1 MTDVEEIIDYIKS
14 LKKGFDKQLFESK
27 IEELASLADT
37 SGLDY
42 DDFHTLFKVWLNLSI
57 PITKWVNLGS
67 CIVPQD
73 KVAQNTVEYCLKWL
87 LANNKNQNNFPR
99 IRHVLDWLTAA
110 MDADSIDMTAL
121 DMGYELFYTFLTY
134 EVLTVHALKL
144 VYMLTKPSDVTRNRV
159 LELMEHAKKRE
170 SKKNLFRQLQVLI
183 GLFKSY
189 KPECCPEDIPSISIH
204 TAFRKINAN
213 LLTRF
218 QNCRNRRNSKSEEK
232 QRLIW
237 VNAMKMENSRNKKA
251 EPLVPNMEFL
261 HVGSMQYNN
270 KAPQKNY
277 LDFSEPVSLLQYSL
291 NHNMPRPTR
300 LRAFLCNTT
309 GLTLLALAD
318 QTDHAFFTH
327 DLHHLLINCFLDI
340 SPHTYTEK
348 QDLLRQLA
356 VFQSTLMQGL
366 PVITRFLAQFLPF
379 WNEEDYFV
387 EILDLMEWVD
397 VESPEHIG
405 NILDTFTKIYCR
417 AHPIRQCAILKSI
430 TSMYT
435 NLVYAS
441 TRSRQYFLSIESS
454 DASFS
459 TTLQMVASKLND
471 MCSKALQ
478 ANPEDARVLF
488 SSVRSLRQ
496 SARSEAIAYADEGG
510 QRGRKNQQGVMGVGS
525 REGVGGCRPP
535 VLLPLAL
542 PLLAP
547 SAVMQ
552 DNLAELILLY
562 KQIFSTMKARYGKD
576 ERYQQP
582 MRMLKAYT
590 SDFVSCYYEQ
600 FLANR
605 EKGLIFSNLHP
616 QIVNKLANLLP
627 DVDAKLSIRN
637 HLAFSPYTY
646 MKLQAINQ
654 LDAENKLL
662 FDTVIDNEF
671 VNLSEF
677 VKMAMPELC

>member
-27 IEELASLADT
+27 IEELASLADS

-87 LANNKNQNNFPR
+87 LANYKNQNNFPR
-99 IRHVLDWLTAA
+99 IGHVLDWLTAA

-134 EVLTVHALKL
+134 EVLTVHTMKL

-189 KPECCPEDIPSISIH
+189 KPECVPEDIPSISIH

-213 LLTRF
+213 LLMRF
-218 QNCRNRRNSKSEEK
+218 QNCQNRRNSKSEEK

-237 VNAMKMENSRNKKA
+237 VNALNMENSRNKKA

-261 HVGSMQYNN
+261 HVGSRQYNN

-291 NHNMPRPTR
+291 NHNMSRPAR
-300 LRAFLCNTT
+300 LRALLCNTT

-318 QTDHAFFTH
+318 QTDHAFFMH

-340 SPHTYTEK
+340 SPHSYTEK
-348 QDLLRQLA
+348 QDLLRQLS

-387 EILDLMEWVD
+387 EILDLIEWVN
-397 VESPEHIG
+397 VESPEHIVD
-405 NILDTFTKIYCR
+405 ILDALTKIYCR
-417 AHPIRQCAILKSI
+417 AHPIQQCAILKSV

-454 DASFS
+454 GASFAAAIQ
-459 TTLQMVASKLND
+459 LVASKLND

-478 ANPEDARVLF
+478 ANPDDMRVLF

-496 SARSEAIAYADEGG
+496 SARSDALACGGREGRGG
-510 QRGRKNQQGVMGVGS
+510 QGVHGG
-525 REGVGGCRPP
+525 REGVGGCGASRPP
-535 VLLPLAL
+535 ALLPLAL

-562 KQIFSTMKARYGKD
+562 KQIFSAIKAKYGKD
-576 ERYQQP
+576 ERYLQP

-605 EKGLIFSNLHP
+605 GKGVIFSNLQP

-627 DVDAKLSIRN
+627 DVDTKLSIRN

-646 MKLQAINQ
+646 MRLQAINQ